1 MNKRQKTK
9 LYLEVSVRHK
19 NLNQDKGIS
28 ELIKIFP
35 E

>member
-1 MNKRQKTK
+1 MNKRQKSK
-9 LYLEVSVRHK
+9 LYLEVSVRLK